1 VLLTGPPATGKS
13 GLVRVLD
20 WDHVVDVLRR
30 WEPPVHVEL
39 HLDAVSPLDARRAAR
54 GLLAAGP

>member
-1 VLLTGPPATGKS
+1 LE
-13 GLVRVLD
+13 

-30 WEPPVHVEL
+30 WEPPVDVDL
-39 HLDAVSPLDARRAAR
+39 HLDAVSPLDADAAQLA